1 MFNARVERVGLV
13 AWLCQIRQ
21 RDPWRVNHRF
31 TSRRVN
37 TLHTSPES
45 LAVVDLKLDKRDRFG
60 RLLRHVFEGK
70 RNANLVVVKQGAA
83 SVWFEGDRGRC
94 AKRLLRAAR
103 TA

>member
-1 MFNARVERVGLV
+1 MACEPQVHVPACEHV
-13 AWLCQIRQ
+13 AHI
-21 RDPWRVNHRF
+21 
-31 TSRRVN
+31 
-37 TLHTSPES
+37 PES
-45 LAVVDLKLDKRDRFG
+45 LAVVDLKLDKCDRFG